1 MLKQIFDRIFFSNKY
16 FGPKK
21 ILVSKKEIGSKRMFR
36 CNDNLYKQAG
46 AGVVPSSGLAR
57 SLSLDEV

>member
-1 MLKQIFDRIFFSNKY
+1 MQSPCLTGVFSSV
-16 FGPKK
+16 FLQEG
-21 ILVSKKEIGSKRMFR
+21 GG
-36 CNDNLYKQAG
+36 DNKQAG

>member
-1 MLKQIFDRIFFSNKY
+1 MQSPCLTGVFSSVFLQEGGGHNKQAGGGN
-16 FGPKK
+16 
-21 ILVSKKEIGSKRMFR
+21 
-36 CNDNLYKQAG
+36 NKQAG

>member
-1 MLKQIFDRIFFSNKY
+1 MQSPCLTGVFSSVFLQEGGGGHNKQAGGGN
-16 FGPKK
+16 
-21 ILVSKKEIGSKRMFR
+21 
-36 CNDNLYKQAG
+36 NKQAG